1 MSAGWVAVSVRARA
15 MTRRRLG
22 QPAVLQLASSPS
34 VEAAV
39 SALAQTTYGRQVRP
53 GLTLA
58 EAQRAVVDAL
68 VWNARVL
75 AGWSP
80 REGVTILRCLVAPLE
95 VVNVQDHLQR
105 LAGVDAPAAFGLGGL
120 ATAWP
125 RLRATTDTRE
135 VRAVLAASAWGDP
148 GGEGPRDI
156 GLSMRVSL
164 ADRVIAAVPSAGTWA
179 AGATALLV
187 AREVVLEDRR
197 LPQRTQAAA
206 SRVIGPSAASATSLP
221 ALFAALPSSARWAL
235 AGVEHPR
242 DLWLAEARWWA
253 RVEVDSAALARRATA
268 GPEVLVGAVGLMAVD
283 AWRVRAA
290 LEVAA
295 RGGGPVEAFRAVA

>member
-1 MSAGWVAVSVRARA
+1 

-22 QPAVLQLASSPS
+22 VPELLQLASSPS

-53 GLTLA
+53 GQTLA
-58 EAQRAVVDAL
+58 EAQRAVVDAFA
-68 VWNARVL
+68 WNARVL

-80 REGVTILRCLVAPLE
+80 REGVTILRVLVAPLE
-95 VVNVQDHLQR
+95 VANVQDHLQR
-105 LAGVDAPAAFGLGGL
+105 LAGGAAPAAFRLGGL

-125 RLRATTDTRE
+125 RLQATSDGRE
-135 VRAVLAASAWGDP
+135 ITSVLTASAWGDP
-148 GGEGPRDI
+148 GGESPRDI
-156 GLSMRVSL
+156 GLSMRASL
-164 ADRVIAAVPSAGTWA
+164 ADRVIAAVPPAGAWA

-197 LPQRTQAAA
+197 LPHRIQLTA
-206 SRVIGPSAASATSLP
+206 SRVIGPAAASATTLP
-221 ALFAALPSSARWAL
+221 ALLAGLPSSAQWAL
-235 AGVEHPR
+235 AGVDDPR
-242 DLWLAEARWWA
+242 DLWRAEARWWA
-253 RVEVDSAALARRATA
+253 RVEKDSAALARRATA
-268 GPEVLVGAVGLMAVD
+268 GPKVLVGAVGLMAVD

-295 RGGGPVEAFRAVA
+295 RGGGPVEAFHAVA